1 MLVTTILALFVL
13 LNLILALVPVP
24 GLAGENC

>member
-1 MLVTTILALFVL
+1 MLVTAILALFVL

-24 GLAGENC
+24 GVAGGGR

>member
-1 MLVTTILALFVL
+1 MFITTILGLFVL

-24 GLAGENC
+24 GFAGKGR